1 MNNLTFVSRI
11 FVLLNV
17 SAGLNLE
24 VCGKLAFL
32 STYEFDH
39 ICDVVATEELLFR
52 GALTSNYTNFMY
64 AVFKVQIFQI
74 SCMQFSRYKS
84 F

>member
-1 MNNLTFVSRI
+1 M
-11 FVLLNV
+11 LLNV

-52 GALTSNYTNFMY
+52 GALTIIS
-64 AVFKVQIFQI
+64 QI
-74 SCMQFSRYKS
+74 SCMQFSRYIPD
-84 F
+84 